1 MRGMMVKKIQ
11 LRLSRIRGG
20 GGGGMVA
27 YKNEDKDAEKDLDEN
42 KDLMKDNSV

>member
-1 MRGMMVKKIQ
+1 M
-11 LRLSRIRGG
+11 